1 MGWNTGPSVDHTLS
15 TTSGYYIYIE
25 TSESGEGD
33 TARLNSEVFQSTGTE
48 MCFSFYYHMYGAT
61 IGALNIYVL
70 VIDTTSELLAWS
82 LNGDM
87 GVQWQL
93 GQFSVYLPTSS
104 MFQVII
110 EGVRGSSYTGDIAID
125 DTSLIDGAC
134 QQIPSASVTEESA
147 AVAGPVTMD
156 EPTPMN
162 GKENIHRF

>member
-1 MGWNTGPSVDHTLS
+1 
-15 TTSGYYIYIE
+15 
-25 TSESGEGD
+25 
-33 TARLNSEVFQSTGTE
+33 
-48 MCFSFYYHMYGAT
+48 MYGAT

-70 VIDTTSELLAWS
+70 VIDTITELLVWS

-87 GVQWQL
+87 GDQWQL

-104 MFQVII
+104 MFQIII
-110 EGVRGSSYTGDIAID
+110 EGVHGSSFTGDIAID

-147 AVAGPVTMD
+147 AVAGPVTLD

-162 GKENIHRF
+162 GKENIH